1 MPHVHAPGLV
11 LQFDPQTL
19 LTHGATCSWKDEE
32 TELSAQQYYVC
43 IDANA
48 KDALWVPLFAG
59 PGPGR
64 KGIAVTAKSGH
75 PRWTRSSSF
84 YHGGQVCRVAHK
96 TAQRA
101 AEKAY
106 DDSTPK
112 QPNRM
117 ALPQL
122 PKRDEFPA
130 DALFNPMAGNVQL
143 R

>member
-11 LQFDPQTL
+11 LQFDPATL
-19 LTHGATCSWKDEE
+19 AALGATCTWKDDPA
-32 TELSAQQYYVC
+32 LSAQQYYVC

-59 PGPGR
+59 PAPGR
-64 KGIAVTAKSGH
+64 QGIAVAAKSGNA
-75 PRWTRSSSF
+75 RWTRSSSF
-84 YHGGQVCRVAHK
+84 YHVGQVCRIAHK

-112 QPNRM
+112 APNRM
-117 ALPQL
+117 ALPQV
-122 PKRDEFPA
+122 PRRGEFSA
-130 DALFNPMAGNVQL
+130 DALFHPMADANCTG
-143 R
+143 

>member
-19 LTHGATCSWKDEE
+19 LSQGATCSWKDEP
-32 TELSAQQYYVC
+32 ELSAQQYYVC

-59 PGPGR
+59 PGVGR
-64 KGIAVTAKSGH
+64 KGIAVAAKSGH

-84 YHGGQVCRVAHK
+84 YHSGQLCRIAHK
-96 TAQRA
+96 AAQRA

-112 QPNRM
+112 APNRM
-117 ALPQL
+117 APAQL

-130 DALFNPMAGNVQL
+130 DAGFHPMEGNVGV